1 MAFFAGSSDRYMSV
15 RDRAVQRQRDDESR
29 VHSLRKFANDLTMA
43 EVAVGRDDAVE
54 AKRRKAER
62 EAIEHEEMMEKM
74 TRTVGSGIRGCA
86 GDRGCRHGYRFAVDP
101 NLCGFHQT
109 DAVVML
115 DGLALRITARMG
127 RVCLRDGPG
136 ERGGPQLLLSPP
148 AIRVL
153 MSREIGWLLSSPAVT
168 TAAGG

>member
-1 MAFFAGSSDRYMSV
+1 VVCALFSSEATEPLLGASRLSSPSHSLGRAAGFGSMAFFAGSSDRYMSV

-74 TRTVGSGIRGCA
+74 TRTVG
-86 GDRGCRHGYRFAVDP
+86 
-101 NLCGFHQT
+101 
-109 DAVVML
+109 
-115 DGLALRITARMG
+115 
-127 RVCLRDGPG
+127 
-136 ERGGPQLLLSPP
+136 
-148 AIRVL
+148 
-153 MSREIGWLLSSPAVT
+153 
-168 TAAGG
+168 